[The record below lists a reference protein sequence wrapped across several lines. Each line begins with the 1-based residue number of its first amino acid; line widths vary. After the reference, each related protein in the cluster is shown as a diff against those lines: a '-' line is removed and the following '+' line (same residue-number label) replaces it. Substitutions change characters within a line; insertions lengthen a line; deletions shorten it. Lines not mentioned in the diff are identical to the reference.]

1 MSVKFSVGV
10 SKAQQDRARLEQ
22 HRSSGEWVALGRP
35 ANAEER
41 SPGWPLRGDEA
52 ADDETPETP
61 PQWAW

>member
-22 HRSSGEWVALGRP
+22 HRSSGEWVALGRQGD
-35 ANAEER
+35 AEER

-52 ADDETPETP
+52 TDDADQEAP